1 MREQILGV
9 RDDVDILDFDGHA
22 EIVVPNEGCLKALV
36 EDPYYKEVVEKDEFK
51 LLDKASVTRTVGYE
65 EVWVKDGEVVE
76 APPMT
81 TAKVEGEARAD

>member
-22 EIVVPNEGCLKALV
+22 EIVVPNEDCLKALV

-76 APPMT
+76 GPSMT
-81 TAKVEGEARAD
+81 SVKVDREMRTE